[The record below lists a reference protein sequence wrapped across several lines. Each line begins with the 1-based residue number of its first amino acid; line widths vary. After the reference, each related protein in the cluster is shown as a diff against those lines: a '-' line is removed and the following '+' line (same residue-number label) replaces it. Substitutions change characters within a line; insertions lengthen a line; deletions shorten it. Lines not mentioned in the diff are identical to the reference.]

1 MVDLPVY
8 GITDTITKSAV
19 EDAEALLLLVLPI
32 ISVNPILTICGE
44 VQSALATVL
53 CCLFEDR
60 LEKTKD

>member
-1 MVDLPVY
+1 VVDLPVY

-53 CCLFEDR
+53 L
-60 LEKTKD
+60 LPI